1 VTSTDVVQI
10 LVSGLTVGSVLALV
24 ALGYNLVFSTTRIV
38 NFAQGSMLVIA
49 GFIAFAMTRAGIPIW
64 IALFL
69 TVIASAVVGVL
80 VELVAIRPLGR
91 FDPSTNVA
99 WILTTFSVG
108 LIAIDL
114 IRITI
119 DAQPHPL
126 PPLMDSVFGWRGS
139 RLSGVAVTP
148 TDLLIIVS
156 TLGLMIGIEVLQGR
170 TMLGKAFRAVAQDRQ
185 AASLMGINTS
195 AVVRMTFALA
205 GAVAAVGAVLL
216 APKLFVKLENGLLLG
231 IQAFIAAVLGG
242 LGSTRGAVVGGYG
255 IAFTSAIVKSFST
268 STARFEPMVIFALF
282 LLVLVARPS
291 GIFGTPAVEK
301 V

>member
-1 VTSTDVVQI
+1 MNSTDIVQI

-38 NFAQGSMLVIA
+38 NFAQGSMIVIA
-49 GFIAFAMTRAGIPIW
+49 GFIAFALTRSGVPIFL
-64 IALFL
+64 ALVL
-69 TVIASAVVGVL
+69 TVILSMGVGVL

-91 FDPSTNVA
+91 FDPATNVA

-114 IRITI
+114 VRITV
-119 DAQPHPL
+119 DAQAHPL
-126 PPLMDSVFGWRGS
+126 PALMTSVLGWDGS
-139 RLSGVAVTP
+139 RVAGVAVTP
-148 TDLLIIVS
+148 TDALIVVS
-156 TLGLMIGIEVLQGR
+156 TIVLMVAIEMMQAR

-205 GAVAAVGAVLL
+205 GAVAAIGAVLL
-216 APKLFVKLENGLLLG
+216 APKLFVKLENGILLG

-242 LGSTRGAVVGGYG
+242 LGSTRGAVVGGYA
-255 IAFTSAIVKSFST
+255 IAFTSAIVKSISDT
-268 STARFEPMVIFALF
+268 STRYEPIVIFALF
-282 LLVLVARPS
+282 LGVLVIRPS